1 MEEHKL
7 QLLVLIIVIAYESRR
22 TQAVTTPSHIKI
34 KEKKSWQ
41 IP

>member
-22 TQAVTTPSHIKI
+22 TQTVTTPSHIKI
-34 KEKKSWQ
+34 KGKKSWQ